1 MSIQNERSY
10 IMMKMYYVSYW
21 TQSGQKV
28 GMNVSAYSALDAKM
42 YAEHLPD
49 FKTLC
54 NYPQAVN

>member
-1 MSIQNERSY
+1 
-10 IMMKMYYVSYW
+10 MMKMYYVSYW

-28 GMNVSAYSALDAKM
+28 GMNISAYSALDAKM

-54 NYPQAVN
+54 NYPQVVG